1 MRIFIFSLLSAL
13 SLLAAPKDISSFHS
27 TFTQTIIDEHK
38 KKLVYT
44 GELWAAK
51 PQNALWTYQKPIQK
65 SVYINGARLTLI
77 EPAIEQATIRTLNG
91 EIDFLEIIK
100 KAKPLDASR
109 YSATVNNQTYFIDF
123 TNDTLSSISYT
134 DSYENQVIIKFLTTT
149 TNKPID
155 ASRFKAVIPKGF
167 DIIK

>member
-1 MRIFIFSLLSAL
+1 MRIFIFTLLSAL
-13 SLLAAPKDISSFHS
+13 SLLAAPKDINSFHS

-44 GELWAAK
+44 GELWASK

-65 SVYINGARLTLI
+65 SVYINGAHLTLI

-91 EIDFLEIIK
+91 DIDFLEIIK
-100 KAKPLDASR
+100 KAKPIDTSR

-123 TNDTLSSISYT
+123 SNDTLSSINYT
-134 DSYENQVIIKFLTTT
+134 DSYENQVMIKFLNPV

-155 ASRFKAVIPKGF
+155 ASRFKVVIPEGF
-167 DIIK
+167 DVVK

>member
-77 EPAIEQATIRTLNG
+77 EPAIEQATVRTLNVD
-91 EIDFLEIIK
+91 IYFLEIIK
-100 KAKPLDASR
+100 KAKPIYDSR
-109 YSATVNNQTYFIDF
+109 
-123 TNDTLSSISYT
+123 
-134 DSYENQVIIKFLTTT
+134 
-149 TNKPID
+149 
-155 ASRFKAVIPKGF
+155 
-167 DIIK
+167 